1 MLHFSNVSMFLYEF
15 WKFILFSGNIKKTKL
30 HKDYSGHRAD
40 SGPRPLPLRRV
51 AGHKVTVGRTGWLSP
66 VVKPTEPSHAPG
78 VERARS
84 RTGCR
89 ARGALSGTDIS
100 GEPGV

>member
-1 MLHFSNVSMFLYEF
+1 MFLYEF
-15 WKFILFSGNIKKTKL
+15 WKFILFSGNIKKQNCTRIT
-30 HKDYSGHRAD
+30 RAIELILAQD
-40 SGPRPLPLRRV
+40 HCLYGAWRV
-51 AGHKVTVGRTGWLSP
+51 AGHKVTVGRTGWPSP

-78 VERARS
+78 AERARS
-84 RTGCR
+84 RTGHR